1 VYLSVARR
9 RWLVALIVAV
19 VGAAWA
25 LRLSGAIGNW
35 PMTIIIVVDLALFPV
50 PAYIA
55 DYRARIA
62 PPAFGLP
69 ERRSK
74 QKRDAWFAE
83 AVSDEDP
90 AGSSDP
96 LPTLSGAGGTSGT

>member
-1 VYLSVARR
+1 
-9 RWLVALIVAV
+9 VALIVAV
-19 VGAAWA
+19 IGAAWA

-35 PMTIIIVVDLALFPV
+35 PMTIILAVDLALLPI
-50 PAYIA
+50 PAYVA

-74 QKRDAWFAE
+74 EKRDAWFAE
-83 AVSDEDP
+83 AASDEGP
-90 AGSSDP
+90 VGSADP
-96 LPTLSGAGGTSGT
+96 LTALSGAGGTSGA

>member
-1 VYLSVARR
+1 VF
-9 RWLVALIVAV
+9 
-19 VGAAWA
+19 GAAWA

-35 PMTIIIVVDLALFPV
+35 TMAIIMVVDLALLPIPV
-50 PAYIA
+50 YVA

-74 QKRDAWFAE
+74 EKRDAWFAD
-83 AVSDEDP
+83 AVSDEGPVGAAD
-90 AGSSDP
+90 ALGA
-96 LPTLSGAGGTSGT
+96 LSGAGGTSGA

>member
-1 VYLSVARR
+1 VYLSVVRR
-9 RWLVALIVAV
+9 RWLVTLMVAV
-19 VGAAWA
+19 FGLAWA

-35 PMTIIIVVDLALFPV
+35 PMTIVILADLALFPV

-62 PPAFGLP
+62 QPAFGLP

-74 QKRDAWFAE
+74 ETRHATA
-83 AVSDEDP
+83 AL
-90 AGSSDP
+90 AGSDDETRGNP
-96 LPTLSGAGGTSGT
+96 DLLATRSGAGGRIGT

>member
-1 VYLSVARR
+1 VARR
-9 RWLVALIVAV
+9 RWLVALMLAV
-19 VGAAWA
+19 VGVAWA

-35 PMTIIIVVDLALFPV
+35 TMAIILAVDLALLPV
-50 PAYIA
+50 PAYVA

-74 QKRDAWFAE
+74 EKRNAWFAE
-83 AVSDEDP
+83 AVSDEGP
-90 AGSSDP
+90 VVSADP
-96 LPTLSGAGGTSGT
+96 LTALSGTGGTSGT

>member
-1 VYLSVARR
+1 VLA
-9 RWLVALIVAV
+9 
-19 VGAAWA
+19 AAWA

-35 PMTIIIVVDLALFPV
+35 PMTITILVDLLLFPV
-50 PAYIA
+50 PAYVV

-74 QKRDAWFAE
+74 EKRDAFFAE
-83 AVSDEDP
+83 AASDDEP
-90 AGSSDP
+90 VGSGDP
-96 LPTLSGAGGTSGT
+96 LEALSGAGGTGGT